1 MPVPSSRAYAW
12 LGGRDHVTPDDVRA
26 VIHDCLR
33 HRLML
38 SFEANAE
45 GISTNRVIDQVVKL
59 VAVA

>member
-1 MPVPSSRAYAW
+1 V
-12 LGGRDHVTPDDVRA
+12 
-26 VIHDCLR
+26 HDCLR

-45 GISTNRVIDQVVKL
+45 GVSADQVIDEIVKQ